1 LTTGLLKNRLSAHCS
16 PKEDPLP
23 GFCEFDDSCLRLVD
37 IGFCRAIER
46 KAVIRLLFSVNNSF
60 AWGSVPNEE
69 GPPIGAARMKYRLSA
84 GTPVFNDVEMLK
96 FTPSGTEYYSKM
108 HLLERDILSEIALDH
123 LANGNTQHF
132 LRSAKRTF

>member
-1 LTTGLLKNRLSAHCS
+1 M
-16 PKEDPLP
+16 P

-69 GPPIGAARMKYRLSA
+69 GPPIGAARVKYRLSA